1 MHQQNNAALGG
12 RNKQTNKQTKKER
25 KKEKK
30 MERKEAT
37 KGEEGKIRKKTVIYE
52 LL

>member
-12 RNKQTNKQTKKER
+12 RNKQTNKQRKKER
-25 KKEKK
+25 KE

-37 KGEEGKIRKKTVIYE
+37 KGERER
-52 LL
+52 